1 METVLGRRMPT
12 LQPDGRTMRGKG
24 DVKAPGGGRMECPK
38 GHRFDAATD
47 NLVRFEGGRNKP
59 L

>member
-38 GHRFDAATD
+38 GHLAIAASS
-47 NLVRFEGGRNKP
+47 LVLR
-59 L
+59 